1 MASISCKLWNDEII
15 NVTRNQVLVLPNF
28 SMTDYASQGR
38 TRPQNLVDLNN
49 CKSHLSYYTCL
60 SRSATA
66 DGTVIIQGFDPS
78 KIVGNAP
85 GYLRQEFRELEILD
99 EISKLRY
106 TGALPDYVNGH
117 RRNDL
122 IEQFQ
127 NWKGPHY
134 MPDNIHPAIQWSSV
148 SPFELQTESSTVSW
162 HIPKRITSN
171 IKKVHRESS
180 TSFVTAKGSVPLLS
194 NQAIKKHPLDDDDDV
209 LSSKK
214 QKIHT
219 TSEHILSSASM
230 SACKRKAEPELHLP
244 SKKAKI
250 IATSQSLS
258 SSSSPIGLIWDGI
271 NYSCAYD
278 ALLTIIHC
286 IWHED
291 PIKWSNRLSVV
302 SPNMKLLSDGFNA
315 MEETHM
321 TFERLRNNL
330 RRKLHNEG
338 WGWPITAGICPGSTE
353 G

>member
-1 MASISCKLWNDEII
+1 
-15 NVTRNQVLVLPNF
+15 
-28 SMTDYASQGR
+28 
-38 TRPQNLVDLNN
+38 
-49 CKSHLSYYTCL
+49 
-60 SRSATA
+60 
-66 DGTVIIQGFDPS
+66 
-78 KIVGNAP
+78 
-85 GYLRQEFRELEILD
+85 
-99 EISKLRY
+99 
-106 TGALPDYVNGH
+106 
-117 RRNDL
+117 
-122 IEQFQ
+122 
-127 NWKGPHY
+127 
-134 MPDNIHPAIQWSSV
+134 
-148 SPFELQTESSTVSW
+148 
-162 HIPKRITSN
+162 
-171 IKKVHRESS
+171 
-180 TSFVTAKGSVPLLS
+180 
-194 NQAIKKHPLDDDDDV
+194 LDDDDDV

-258 SSSSPIGLIWDGI
+258 SSRSPIGLIWDGI

-330 RRKLHNEG
+330 RRKLHNEDSNSFPYG
-338 WGWPITAGICPGSTE
+338 TQGTSLPDLALSIFKNPEINASSHNLCSDCDWETDTVNINLCAYVCKAHEQPHAIADYLRDVFIEKLRPTCPECDGQVFAISKFKKLPKILAISIGDPNLKINTSLKISAKRKDVKYFLKGIIYLGGYHFTA
-353 G
+353 